1 MSLRYIHIVHITLK
15 NMGLNMKLHCT
26 TEMQLIVSLQFLS
39 SAAHDNGEWH
49 QSGRTASGPGRHPL
63 LQGQE
68 ERVWVPD
75 REARRGLGDV
85 HDRRV
90 QHNPR
95 GCGRHQRTAQ
105 GWRSDFVSG
114 RHQDSRICCGE
125 GMKILRKIN
134 AE

>member
-1 MSLRYIHIVHITLK
+1 MWD
-15 NMGLNMKLHCT
+15 GLDMRLPLYYRHH
-26 TEMQLIVSLQFLS
+26 MQLIVSLRSLS
-39 SAAHDNGEWH
+39 LAAHDDGEWH
-49 QSGRTASGPGRHPL
+49 QSGRTASGPSRHPL

-68 ERVWVPD
+68 ERVRIPD

-95 GCGRHQRTAQ
+95 GRGRHQRTAQ
-105 GWRSDFVSG
+105 GWRSDIVSG

-134 AE
+134 TE